1 MSELWK
7 QSRFTPKEFAFFSRS
22 NTNLM
27 QRRNS
32 EGVLLN
38 VQNAERNSYLMLSL
52 DQQLRTESVVCLA
65 EKVNAIRD
73 GLSQSLET
81 LGKK

>member
-1 MSELWK
+1 
-7 QSRFTPKEFAFFSRS
+7 
-22 NTNLM
+22 
-27 QRRNS
+27 
-32 EGVLLN
+32 VLLN